1 MEKNAYY
8 DLGLKLAFQ
17 QAGFSDDFLKD
28 AGVWSAI
35 KGLFTKEPAA
45 KGSFEA
51 WKKSD
56 KARKLMGQRSAT
68 GTAAYDK
75 FRQGGIL
82 ARRSRVA

>member
-35 KGLFTKEPAA
+35 KGLFKPPA
-45 KGSFEA
+45 KGSFKA
-51 WKKSD
+51 WMKSD
-56 KARKLMGQRSAT
+56 KARKLMGPRYAT
-68 GTAAYDK
+68 ETAAYNK
-75 FRQGGIL
+75 FRQGGSL